1 MEPYEYKRVQD
12 GLEIAILQQ
21 YGINQ
26 SEYLHLD
33 IEAWYKYQEG
43 YFAAI
48 ERAIKNNS
56 WKVLLIEKELLSL

>member
-1 MEPYEYKRVQD
+1 MEPYEYKRAQD
-12 GLEIAILQQ
+12 GLEMAILQQ

-26 SEYLHLD
+26 SEYLNLD

-43 YFAAI
+43 YFAAL

-56 WKVLLIEKELLSL
+56 